1 MLWPLM
7 PSSDFH
13 FEDLVK
19 LASDAIIIRDA
30 DGTIRFWNDGA
41 ERLYGWS
48 AAEAV
53 GRRSHEFLAT
63 RFPVSLD
70 EINATLTRTRTWEG
84 ALYHR
89 TASGAEVI
97 VASRWVQRQSGGL
110 VLEINRDETERRRLA
125 EAVRDRDRKFE
136 LLHNHVPFLIA
147 HCDRELRFKY
157 VNRAYAERLGWDP
170 AAVVGRT
177 AEEVLGPTAVRVI
190 APYAEQALAGHRV
203 EFEAWVSFEPIGRRY
218 MRSVY
223 TPEVD
228 ASGRVLGF
236 LVAAVDDTVRKNT
249 EDALAQSRARLD
261 FVASSAEIGVWSCDL
276 PFAELIWNS
285 ACKAHFGL
293 APDAAVTIDT
303 FYERMHPD
311 DVAPTRRAIDDSIVT
326 GLTYDVEYRTR
337 QQDGSY
343 KWIRAVGRT
352 EYDESG
358 SPRRFEGITVDVSAA
373 KNAQERFRELAD
385 AMPQIVWSADAQGV
399 VDYLNRR
406 WFELTGK
413 KPGDPE
419 MHDVLHPDD
428 RGPAQAAFE
437 HSLQTGEPYEHE
449 YRLCLPSFEQP
460 RWVLGRALPVR
471 DETGRVTRWYATST
485 DIHEQ
490 KLTEAAL
497 LDSRDRLR
505 AALDASTTGTFRWD
519 IASNALDWDE
529 NLDRLFGLAPGAT
542 ARSLPEFVRMVHADD
557 RQRVIDACA
566 RCASDN
572 VDFVEEFRV
581 VWPDGTVRWLFDH
594 GRVFVGKDGN
604 RYMTGA
610 CVDITD
616 RRNKEDAL
624 READRQKDEFLGMLA
639 HELRNPLA
647 PILYSTSA
655 LEQRDLDPSLRM
667 PLEVIS
673 RQGKRMVRIV
683 DDLLDVSRVT
693 QGKIALRQ
701 ERLSVA
707 AILAQC
713 VDATRARF
721 EARRHTLRL
730 HPVNP
735 ELAVVGDTVRLAQVL
750 ENLLINAAKYTPAG
764 GHIDVSAEP
773 DGENVAIAVKDTGI
787 GIAPDMLRRVFDLFA
802 QADTSLDRAEGG
814 LGIGLTL
821 AERLTRLHG
830 GTLEAQSAGE
840 RQGSTFTVR
849 LPRVEAHVEEG
860 PAPRP
865 SAAPNGPL
873 RILIVDDN
881 HDSAEML
888 QMLMVMSGH
897 TAHIA
902 HDGDSAVPAALETR
916 PDVILMDIGLPGKDG
931 YQLVKELRSLPE
943 VAATRMVATTG
954 YGRAEDRARCLAAG
968 FDAHLT
974 KPIDPSLL
982 AEVLARR

>member
-1 MLWPLM
+1 M
-7 PSSDFH
+7 PSSDFP

-19 LASDAIIIRDA
+19 LASDAILIRDA
-30 DGTIRFWNDGA
+30 DGTICFWNAGA

-53 GRRSHEFLAT
+53 GQSSHELLAT
-63 RFPVSLD
+63 RFPIPLD

-84 ALYHR
+84 LLRHR
-89 TASGAEVI
+89 TASGAEAI

-110 VLEINRDETERRRLA
+110 VLEINRDETERHRLA
-125 EAVRDRDRKFE
+125 EALRDHDRKFE
-136 LLHNHVPFLIA
+136 LLHNHVPFLVA
-147 HCDRELRFKY
+147 HCDREPRFKY
-157 VNRAYAERLGWDP
+157 VNRAYAERLGMEP
-170 AAVVGRT
+170 ASLVGRT
-177 AEEVLGPTAVRVI
+177 AEEVLGADAVRVI
-190 APYAEQALAGHRV
+190 MPHVELVLAGQQV
-203 EFEAWVSFEPIGRRY
+203 EFEAWVSFKPIGRRY

-223 TPEVD
+223 TPELD
-228 ASGRVLGF
+228 ASGRVVGF
-236 LVAAVDDTVRKNT
+236 LVAAVDDTARKNT

-276 PFAELIWNS
+276 PFADLIWNS

-293 APDAAVTIDT
+293 PADAAVTIDT
-303 FYERMHPD
+303 FYERIHPD
-311 DVAPTRRAIDDSIVT
+311 DVASTRRAIDASIAS
-326 GLTYDVEYRTR
+326 GLSYDVEYRTQ

-352 EYDESG
+352 EYDEAG
-358 SPRRFEGITVDVSAA
+358 SPCRFEGITVDVSAA
-373 KNAQERFRELAD
+373 KNAEGRFRELAD
-385 AMPQIVWSADAQGV
+385 AMPQIVWSADAHGA

-413 KPGDPE
+413 PPGDRE
-419 MHDVLHPDD
+419 INDVMEPDD
-428 RGPAQAAFE
+428 RGPAQAAFDR
-437 HSLQTGEPYEHE
+437 SLETGEPYERE
-449 YRLCLPSFEQP
+449 YRLCLPGFEEP
-460 RWVLGRALPVR
+460 RWFLGRALPVR
-471 DETGRVTRWYATST
+471 DEAGRISRWYATST

-490 KLTEAAL
+490 KLAEAAL

-542 ARSLPEFVRMVHADD
+542 ARSLPEFVRMVHPDD

-572 VDFVEEFRV
+572 VDFIEEFRV
-581 VWPDGTVRWLFDH
+581 VWPDGTVRWLFDQ
-594 GRVFVGKDGN
+594 GRVFVAKSGN

-647 PILYSTSA
+647 PILYSASA
-655 LEQRDLDPSLRM
+655 LERSIQEASLRM
-667 PLEVIS
+667 PVEVIG
-673 RQGKRMVRIV
+673 RQAKRMVRIV

-693 QGKIALRQ
+693 QGKIELRR
-701 ERLSVA
+701 ERISVA
-707 AILAQC
+707 ALLAQC

-730 HPVNP
+730 HPVDP
-735 ELAVVGDTVRLAQVL
+735 ALAVVGDTVRLAQVL
-750 ENLLINAAKYTPAG
+750 ENLLINAAKYTPDG

-773 DGENVAIAVKDTGI
+773 YGENVAIAVKDTGI
-787 GIAPDMLRRVFDLFA
+787 GIAPDMLGRVFDLFA

-821 AERLTRLHG
+821 AERLTRMHG
-830 GTLEAQSAGE
+830 GTLEAQSVGA

-849 LPRVEAHVEEG
+849 LPRVEGHVEKAA
-860 PAPRP
+860 APRP
-865 SAAPNGPL
+865 SAAPNRLL

-888 QMLMVMSGH
+888 QKLIEMSGH

-902 HDGDSAVPAALETR
+902 HDGVTAVPAALETR

-931 YQLVKELRSLPE
+931 YQIVEELRSLPE
-943 VAATRMVATTG
+943 FAAARIVATTG

-974 KPIDPSLL
+974 KPIDYSTL
-982 AEVLARR
+982 AEVLARC